1 MKMFK
6 NRPITDYLARATESP
21 VVSVE
26 FFPPKNEEGGQQ
38 ILKTAES
45 LKASVQ
51 PDFVSITYGAG
62 GTTRERTLRYAR
74 LLKDQYQFQVMPH
87 LTCVGASKDELKSLI
102 SIYQEE
108 GFCNIMA
115 LRGDAPKGTTEF
127 QAHPD
132 GLRYANELVAFIRS
146 QFSGFCLGV
155 AGYPEVHPESP
166 TPAAD
171 IEHLKLKCDAGG
183 SFITTQLFFDNQ
195 AYFDFVSRCRG
206 SGIEQPVLPGLLI
219 ALSATQVKRFCEF
232 SKTNVPPALMAQL
245 EACGTDDAASA
256 QVGIRWA
263 FDQIKGL
270 LAAGAPG
277 FHLYIL
283 NRSDPAI
290 ELVRQLKA
298 EGIIKR

>member
-1 MKMFK
+1 MFK
-6 NRPITDYLARATESP
+6 NRPITDYLAGAQASP

-38 ILKTAES
+38 ILKAAEKLKES
-45 LKASVQ
+45 LQ

-74 LLKDQYQFQVMPH
+74 LLKDEYQFQVMPH
-87 LTCVGASKDELKSLI
+87 LTCVGASRDELKSLI
-102 SIYQEE
+102 STYQDE

-115 LRGDAPKGTTEF
+115 LRGDAPKGATSF
-127 QAHPD
+127 QPHPD

-146 QFSGFCLGV
+146 HFSGFCLGV
-155 AGYPEVHPESP
+155 AGYPETHPESP
-166 TPAAD
+166 SPADD
-171 IEHLKLKCDAGG
+171 IRNLKLKCDAGG
-183 SFITTQLFFDNQ
+183 SFITTQLFFDNS
-195 AYFDFVSRCRG
+195 AYFDFVSRCRL
-206 SGIEQPVLPGLLI
+206 SGIRQPVLPGLLI

-232 SKTNVPPALMAQL
+232 SKTAVPPALLAQL
-245 EACGTDDAASA
+245 EACGEDESASA
-256 QVGIRWA
+256 QIGIRWA

-283 NRSDPAI
+283 NRSGPAI
-290 ELVRQLKA
+290 ELVSQLKA
-298 EGIIKR
+298 EGVIKR